1 MEKVILFCLVVLLC
15 SCKKGVPPITE
26 VIKEKKSYQFLD
38 SLAATNKIT
47 SDKAENFFDI
57 TSTLEYAIQIH
68 SKESCSTHQQCQNKY
83 IQFLKEDV
91 VSFTESDRALMIKV
105 MDSALWLVEHA
116 LPKLKFP
123 DIDLIKTTANHYGPS
138 VYYTREN
145 AIIIPYNELREDN
158 LTGLISVMLH
168 EISHIISRYHPSFKT
183 DLYALIG
190 FKPITKKL
198 IYPQEI
204 LDIILK
210 NPDGLNDQYYIE
222 LAHKE
227 STVKAVPIIVS
238 NKATVSDKKSGFMS
252 YIKFDLYELKEDTE
266 SYKIQSNE
274 NGYSTI
280 APEYMASFFQQIK
293 DNTQYIIHP
302 DEIIADN
309 FLYLIQA
316 SRDKN
321 YDRFSLD
328 GKVLLDEMKNILS
341 EYNE

>member
-1 MEKVILFCLVVLLC
+1 MEKVFVFCLIILFC
-15 SCKKGVPPITE
+15 SCKKGVPPTPEIF
-26 VIKEKKSYQFLD
+26 KENKAYQFLD
-38 SLAATNKIT
+38 SLAASDKIT
-47 SDKAENFFDI
+47 TDKEENFFEI

-68 SKESCSTHQQCQNKY
+68 SKESCTTHQQCQSKY

-91 VSFTESDRALMIKV
+91 TSFSEEDIELMKKV
-105 MDSALWLVEHA
+105 MDSALWLVNHA
-116 LPKLKFP
+116 LPKLEIP
-123 DIDLIKTTANHYGPS
+123 EIDLVKTSANHYGPS

-145 AIIIPYNELREDN
+145 AIIIPFNELRKDN

-190 FKPITKKL
+190 FKPINKKL
-198 IYPQEI
+198 VYPQEI

-222 LAHKE
+222 LE
-227 STVKAVPIIVS
+227 SNDSTIKAVPIIVS
-238 NKATVSDKKSGFMS
+238 NKPTVSDNKSGFMS
-252 YIKFDLYELKEDTE
+252 YIKFDLYVLEETDQY
-266 SYKIQSNE
+266 YKITCN
-274 NGYSTI
+274 NKGYSTI
-280 APEYMASFFQQIK
+280 APEYMGSFFEQIK

-321 YDRFSLD
+321 YERFSSE
-328 GKVLLDEMKNILS
+328 GKILLEEMRNILRL
-341 EYNE
+341 YN